1 LKARA
6 ALRGSCSSAAQGHI
20 GPVTPPPSIQPDL
33 FGAAPAQPGSP
44 DEGWPAGLAFHPDVL
59 AADEEASLL
68 ARLALLPVEPFRFQ
82 QWTGKRRVA
91 SFGWRY
97 DFTDASFAAAQPVP
111 DWLVP
116 VQERVAASAGLTAA
130 DLAQVMVTR
139 YDPGAGI
146 GWHRDRPVFDE
157 VHGLSLGTPAVLRLR
172 RRTDA
177 GFERFALPLPPGSL
191 YSLRGTAREAWEHS
205 IAPIGELRWSIT
217 FRTLRGALRRA

>member
-1 LKARA
+1 MPRWLLS
-6 ALRGSCSSAAQGHI
+6 LRQ
-20 GPVTPPPSIQPDL
+20 
-33 FGAAPAQPGSP
+33 
-44 DEGWPAGLAFHPDVL
+44 
-59 AADEEASLL
+59 
-68 ARLALLPVEPFRFQ
+68 RLALWAGLDP
-82 QWTGKRRVA
+82 A
-91 SFGWRY
+91 SFVQ
-97 DFTDASFAAAQPVP
+97 A
-111 DWLVP
+111 LVI
-116 VQERVAASAGLTAA
+116 
-130 DLAQVMVTR
+130 R